1 MTKRE
6 LTKLKKRLGSGYL
19 QVMHERT
26 GKAKST
32 IFHVIRGDWHNQ
44 EILDAAFEVIKE
56 KQEKELQQKELLAS

>member
-6 LTKLKKRLGSGYL
+6 LTKLKKRLGSDYL
-19 QVMHERT
+19 QVLHERT